1 MEQLTGLGKAVMTTD
16 PDKLRLDLT
25 VKNILAYKPILARI
39 IKWTVTECHDMDY
52 DEVEACIGEKVLISK
67 VPVDSGITNM
77 PERIDGLNTEAF
89 LNYEGLN
96 RYDIRTYLLI
106 PKGRTAGKDGNR
118 AHSSCTGNGEAAGG
132 TAENMESDANE
143 DTAGAVTENAAG
155 KEEEDTAGDEVIKL
169 LINVE
174 AQNEDKPGY
183 DISLRA
189 LFYCCRMISAQQ
201 DVEFTTDKDDPVQYG
216 NIKKVYSIWVCTEA
230 AQIRANSIEKYDI
243 RRSFLYGYNPDTPRY
258 DILEA
263 ILINIS
269 KKRDTGD
276 SDNELINLVTCLLDT
291 RIAAAEKVKLLRDDY
306 HLRVSRNINEE
317 VAWMG
322 SFADGFEK
330 RIREEVEQELKGDYD
345 RQVAE
350 SKKQAEECRKL
361 AEESR
366 KQAEESRKQAEESK
380 REAEENKRQFIAVLV
395 RSLSS
400 HTHSFDQMYKEV
412 TSNSIF
418 ADVTREEL
426 KQVMASASC
435 TLPTL

>member
-1 MEQLTGLGKAVMTTD
+1 M
-16 PDKLRLDLT
+16 
-25 VKNILAYKPILARI
+25 
-39 IKWTVTECHDMDY
+39 
-52 DEVEACIGEKVLISK
+52 
-67 VPVDSGITNM
+67 
-77 PERIDGLNTEAF
+77 
-89 LNYEGLN
+89 
-96 RYDIRTYLLI
+96 
-106 PKGRTAGKDGNR
+106 
-118 AHSSCTGNGEAAGG
+118 
-132 TAENMESDANE
+132 
-143 DTAGAVTENAAG
+143 
-155 KEEEDTAGDEVIKL
+155 
-169 LINVE
+169 
-174 AQNEDKPGY
+174 
-183 DISLRA
+183 
-189 LFYCCRMISAQQ
+189 
-201 DVEFTTDKDDPVQYG
+201 
-216 NIKKVYSIWVCTEA
+216 
-230 AQIRANSIEKYDI
+230 
-243 RRSFLYGYNPDTPRY
+243 
-258 DILEA
+258 
-263 ILINIS
+263 
-269 KKRDTGD
+269 
-276 SDNELINLVTCLLDT
+276 INLVTCLLDT

-350 SKKQAEECRKL
+350 SKKQ

>member
-1 MEQLTGLGKAVMTTD
+1 M
-16 PDKLRLDLT
+16 
-25 VKNILAYKPILARI
+25 
-39 IKWTVTECHDMDY
+39 
-52 DEVEACIGEKVLISK
+52 
-67 VPVDSGITNM
+67 
-77 PERIDGLNTEAF
+77 
-89 LNYEGLN
+89 
-96 RYDIRTYLLI
+96 
-106 PKGRTAGKDGNR
+106 
-118 AHSSCTGNGEAAGG
+118 
-132 TAENMESDANE
+132 
-143 DTAGAVTENAAG
+143 
-155 KEEEDTAGDEVIKL
+155 
-169 LINVE
+169 
-174 AQNEDKPGY
+174 
-183 DISLRA
+183 
-189 LFYCCRMISAQQ
+189 
-201 DVEFTTDKDDPVQYG
+201 
-216 NIKKVYSIWVCTEA
+216 
-230 AQIRANSIEKYDI
+230 
-243 RRSFLYGYNPDTPRY
+243 
-258 DILEA
+258 
-263 ILINIS
+263 
-269 KKRDTGD
+269 
-276 SDNELINLVTCLLDT
+276 TCLLDT

-350 SKKQAEECRKL
+350 SKKQAEESRKL

>member
-1 MEQLTGLGKAVMTTD
+1 M
-16 PDKLRLDLT
+16 
-25 VKNILAYKPILARI
+25 
-39 IKWTVTECHDMDY
+39 
-52 DEVEACIGEKVLISK
+52 
-67 VPVDSGITNM
+67 
-77 PERIDGLNTEAF
+77 
-89 LNYEGLN
+89 
-96 RYDIRTYLLI
+96 
-106 PKGRTAGKDGNR
+106 
-118 AHSSCTGNGEAAGG
+118 
-132 TAENMESDANE
+132 
-143 DTAGAVTENAAG
+143 
-155 KEEEDTAGDEVIKL
+155 
-169 LINVE
+169 
-174 AQNEDKPGY
+174 
-183 DISLRA
+183 
-189 LFYCCRMISAQQ
+189 
-201 DVEFTTDKDDPVQYG
+201 
-216 NIKKVYSIWVCTEA
+216 
-230 AQIRANSIEKYDI
+230 
-243 RRSFLYGYNPDTPRY
+243 
-258 DILEA
+258 
-263 ILINIS
+263 
-269 KKRDTGD
+269 
-276 SDNELINLVTCLLDT
+276 TCLLDT

-306 HLRVSRNINEE
+306 HLRVSRKINEE

-361 AEESR
+361 
-366 KQAEESRKQAEESK
+366 AEESRKQAEESK

>member
-1 MEQLTGLGKAVMTTD
+1 
-16 PDKLRLDLT
+16 
-25 VKNILAYKPILARI
+25 
-39 IKWTVTECHDMDY
+39 MDY
-52 DEVEACIGEKVLISK
+52 DEVEACIGEKVLINK

-106 PKGRTAGKDGNR
+106 PKGRTAGKDGDR
-118 AHSSCTGNGEAAGG
+118 AHSSRTGDGEAAWG
-132 TAENMESDANE
+132 TAENMEGDANE

-174 AQNEDKPGY
+174 AQNGDKPGY

-276 SDNELINLVTCLLDT
+276 SDNELINLVTCLLDM

-330 RIREEVEQELKGDYD
+330 RIREEVEQELKEDYD
-345 RQVAE
+345 RQLAE
-350 SKKQAEECRKL
+350 SK
-361 AEESR
+361 
-366 KQAEESRKQAEESK
+366 KQAEESRKQAEES
-380 REAEENKRQFIAVLV
+380 KRQFIAVLV

-400 HTHSFDQMYKEV
+400 HTHSFDQLYKEV

-426 KQVMASASC
+426 KQIMASASC
-435 TLPTL
+435 TLSAT

>member
-106 PKGRTAGKDGNR
+106 PKGRTAGKDGDR
-118 AHSSCTGNGEAAGG
+118 ARSSCTGNGEAAEG

-155 KEEEDTAGDEVIKL
+155 KEEEGSAGDEVIKL

-216 NIKKVYSIWVCTEA
+216 NIKKVYSIWVCTET

-269 KKRDTGD
+269 KKRDTLSFGHAD
-276 SDNELINLVTCLLDT
+276 S
-291 RIAAAEKVKLLRDDY
+291 R
-306 HLRVSRNINEE
+306 
-317 VAWMG
+317 G
-322 SFADGFEK
+322 
-330 RIREEVEQELKGDYD
+330 
-345 RQVAE
+345 
-350 SKKQAEECRKL
+350 
-361 AEESR
+361 
-366 KQAEESRKQAEESK
+366 
-380 REAEENKRQFIAVLV
+380 
-395 RSLSS
+395 
-400 HTHSFDQMYKEV
+400 
-412 TSNSIF
+412 
-418 ADVTREEL
+418 
-426 KQVMASASC
+426 
-435 TLPTL
+435 

>member
-1 MEQLTGLGKAVMTTD
+1 M
-16 PDKLRLDLT
+16 
-25 VKNILAYKPILARI
+25 
-39 IKWTVTECHDMDY
+39 
-52 DEVEACIGEKVLISK
+52 
-67 VPVDSGITNM
+67 
-77 PERIDGLNTEAF
+77 
-89 LNYEGLN
+89 
-96 RYDIRTYLLI
+96 
-106 PKGRTAGKDGNR
+106 
-118 AHSSCTGNGEAAGG
+118 
-132 TAENMESDANE
+132 
-143 DTAGAVTENAAG
+143 
-155 KEEEDTAGDEVIKL
+155 
-169 LINVE
+169 
-174 AQNEDKPGY
+174 
-183 DISLRA
+183 
-189 LFYCCRMISAQQ
+189 
-201 DVEFTTDKDDPVQYG
+201 
-216 NIKKVYSIWVCTEA
+216 
-230 AQIRANSIEKYDI
+230 
-243 RRSFLYGYNPDTPRY
+243 
-258 DILEA
+258 
-263 ILINIS
+263 
-269 KKRDTGD
+269 
-276 SDNELINLVTCLLDT
+276 TCLLDT

-350 SKKQAEECRKL
+350 SKKQ

>member
-1 MEQLTGLGKAVMTTD
+1 M
-16 PDKLRLDLT
+16 
-25 VKNILAYKPILARI
+25 
-39 IKWTVTECHDMDY
+39 
-52 DEVEACIGEKVLISK
+52 
-67 VPVDSGITNM
+67 
-77 PERIDGLNTEAF
+77 
-89 LNYEGLN
+89 
-96 RYDIRTYLLI
+96 
-106 PKGRTAGKDGNR
+106 
-118 AHSSCTGNGEAAGG
+118 
-132 TAENMESDANE
+132 
-143 DTAGAVTENAAG
+143 
-155 KEEEDTAGDEVIKL
+155 
-169 LINVE
+169 
-174 AQNEDKPGY
+174 
-183 DISLRA
+183 
-189 LFYCCRMISAQQ
+189 
-201 DVEFTTDKDDPVQYG
+201 
-216 NIKKVYSIWVCTEA
+216 
-230 AQIRANSIEKYDI
+230 
-243 RRSFLYGYNPDTPRY
+243 
-258 DILEA
+258 
-263 ILINIS
+263 
-269 KKRDTGD
+269 
-276 SDNELINLVTCLLDT
+276 TCLLDT

-350 SKKQAEECRKL
+350 SKKQAEESRKL
-361 AEESR
+361 
-366 KQAEESRKQAEESK
+366 AEESRKQAEESK

>member
-16 PDKLRLDLT
+16 PDKLRLDRS
-25 VKNILAYKPILARI
+25 VKNILAYKPILTRI
-39 IKWTVTECHDMDY
+39 IKEAVTECHDMDY

-67 VPVDSGITNM
+67 MPVDSGITNM

-89 LNYEGLN
+89 LNYEGLD

-106 PKGRTAGKDGNR
+106 SKGRMAGEGGGR
-118 AHSSCTGNGEAAGG
+118 ASGCRTGRVEA
-132 TAENMESDANE
+132 D
-143 DTAGAVTENAAG
+143 
-155 KEEEDTAGDEVIKL
+155 GDEVIKL

-183 DISLRA
+183 DLPLRA

-201 DVEFTTDKDDPVQYG
+201 DVEFTTNKDDPVKYG

-243 RRSFLYGYNPDTPRY
+243 SRKFLYGYNPDTPRY

-263 ILINIS
+263 VLINIS
-269 KKRDTGD
+269 EKRDTGD
-276 SDNELINLVTCLLDT
+276 SDNELINMMTCLFDT
-291 RIAAAEKVKLLRDDY
+291 RISAVEKVRQLKDDY
-306 HLRVSRNINEE
+306 HLRVSRNIDEE
-317 VAWMG
+317 VALMG

-330 RIREEVEQELKGDYD
+330 KIRREVEQELKGDYD
-345 RQVAE
+345 RKLAESRQQTEE
-350 SKKQAEECRKL
+350 SKKE

-366 KQAEESRKQAEESK
+366 QQAEESKKEAEESK
-380 REAEENKRQFIAVLV
+380 REAEENRRQFIAILV

-400 HTHSFDQMYKEV
+400 HTDSFDQMYKEV
-412 TSNSIF
+412 TSNNIF

-426 KQVMASASC
+426 KQIMASASC
-435 TLPTL
+435 ALSTT

>member
-1 MEQLTGLGKAVMTTD
+1 M
-16 PDKLRLDLT
+16 
-25 VKNILAYKPILARI
+25 
-39 IKWTVTECHDMDY
+39 
-52 DEVEACIGEKVLISK
+52 
-67 VPVDSGITNM
+67 
-77 PERIDGLNTEAF
+77 
-89 LNYEGLN
+89 
-96 RYDIRTYLLI
+96 
-106 PKGRTAGKDGNR
+106 
-118 AHSSCTGNGEAAGG
+118 
-132 TAENMESDANE
+132 
-143 DTAGAVTENAAG
+143 
-155 KEEEDTAGDEVIKL
+155 
-169 LINVE
+169 
-174 AQNEDKPGY
+174 
-183 DISLRA
+183 
-189 LFYCCRMISAQQ
+189 
-201 DVEFTTDKDDPVQYG
+201 
-216 NIKKVYSIWVCTEA
+216 
-230 AQIRANSIEKYDI
+230 
-243 RRSFLYGYNPDTPRY
+243 
-258 DILEA
+258 
-263 ILINIS
+263 
-269 KKRDTGD
+269 
-276 SDNELINLVTCLLDT
+276 INLVTCLLDT

-366 KQAEESRKQAEESK
+366 KQAEESK

-400 HTHSFDQMYKEV
+400 HTNSFDQMYKEV

>member
-1 MEQLTGLGKAVMTTD
+1 M
-16 PDKLRLDLT
+16 
-25 VKNILAYKPILARI
+25 
-39 IKWTVTECHDMDY
+39 
-52 DEVEACIGEKVLISK
+52 
-67 VPVDSGITNM
+67 
-77 PERIDGLNTEAF
+77 
-89 LNYEGLN
+89 
-96 RYDIRTYLLI
+96 
-106 PKGRTAGKDGNR
+106 
-118 AHSSCTGNGEAAGG
+118 
-132 TAENMESDANE
+132 
-143 DTAGAVTENAAG
+143 
-155 KEEEDTAGDEVIKL
+155 
-169 LINVE
+169 
-174 AQNEDKPGY
+174 
-183 DISLRA
+183 
-189 LFYCCRMISAQQ
+189 
-201 DVEFTTDKDDPVQYG
+201 
-216 NIKKVYSIWVCTEA
+216 
-230 AQIRANSIEKYDI
+230 
-243 RRSFLYGYNPDTPRY
+243 
-258 DILEA
+258 
-263 ILINIS
+263 
-269 KKRDTGD
+269 
-276 SDNELINLVTCLLDT
+276 

-366 KQAEESRKQAEESK
+366 KLAEESRKQAEESK

-400 HTHSFDQMYKEV
+400 HTNSFDQMYKEA

-426 KQVMASASC
+426 KQVMASVSC

>member
-1 MEQLTGLGKAVMTTD
+1 M
-16 PDKLRLDLT
+16 
-25 VKNILAYKPILARI
+25 
-39 IKWTVTECHDMDY
+39 
-52 DEVEACIGEKVLISK
+52 
-67 VPVDSGITNM
+67 
-77 PERIDGLNTEAF
+77 
-89 LNYEGLN
+89 
-96 RYDIRTYLLI
+96 
-106 PKGRTAGKDGNR
+106 
-118 AHSSCTGNGEAAGG
+118 
-132 TAENMESDANE
+132 
-143 DTAGAVTENAAG
+143 
-155 KEEEDTAGDEVIKL
+155 
-169 LINVE
+169 
-174 AQNEDKPGY
+174 
-183 DISLRA
+183 
-189 LFYCCRMISAQQ
+189 
-201 DVEFTTDKDDPVQYG
+201 
-216 NIKKVYSIWVCTEA
+216 
-230 AQIRANSIEKYDI
+230 
-243 RRSFLYGYNPDTPRY
+243 
-258 DILEA
+258 
-263 ILINIS
+263 
-269 KKRDTGD
+269 
-276 SDNELINLVTCLLDT
+276 INLVTCLLDT

-366 KQAEESRKQAEESK
+366 KQAEESK

-412 TSNSIF
+412 TSNSMF

>member
-1 MEQLTGLGKAVMTTD
+1 M
-16 PDKLRLDLT
+16 
-25 VKNILAYKPILARI
+25 
-39 IKWTVTECHDMDY
+39 
-52 DEVEACIGEKVLISK
+52 
-67 VPVDSGITNM
+67 
-77 PERIDGLNTEAF
+77 
-89 LNYEGLN
+89 
-96 RYDIRTYLLI
+96 
-106 PKGRTAGKDGNR
+106 
-118 AHSSCTGNGEAAGG
+118 
-132 TAENMESDANE
+132 
-143 DTAGAVTENAAG
+143 
-155 KEEEDTAGDEVIKL
+155 
-169 LINVE
+169 
-174 AQNEDKPGY
+174 
-183 DISLRA
+183 
-189 LFYCCRMISAQQ
+189 
-201 DVEFTTDKDDPVQYG
+201 
-216 NIKKVYSIWVCTEA
+216 
-230 AQIRANSIEKYDI
+230 
-243 RRSFLYGYNPDTPRY
+243 
-258 DILEA
+258 
-263 ILINIS
+263 
-269 KKRDTGD
+269 
-276 SDNELINLVTCLLDT
+276 INLVTCLLDT

-317 VAWMG
+317 VEWMG

-350 SKKQAEECRKL
+350 SKKQVAESKKQAEESKKQ

-380 REAEENKRQFIAVLV
+380 KQAEENKRQFIAVLV

>member
-1 MEQLTGLGKAVMTTD
+1 M
-16 PDKLRLDLT
+16 
-25 VKNILAYKPILARI
+25 
-39 IKWTVTECHDMDY
+39 
-52 DEVEACIGEKVLISK
+52 
-67 VPVDSGITNM
+67 
-77 PERIDGLNTEAF
+77 
-89 LNYEGLN
+89 
-96 RYDIRTYLLI
+96 
-106 PKGRTAGKDGNR
+106 
-118 AHSSCTGNGEAAGG
+118 
-132 TAENMESDANE
+132 
-143 DTAGAVTENAAG
+143 
-155 KEEEDTAGDEVIKL
+155 
-169 LINVE
+169 
-174 AQNEDKPGY
+174 
-183 DISLRA
+183 
-189 LFYCCRMISAQQ
+189 
-201 DVEFTTDKDDPVQYG
+201 
-216 NIKKVYSIWVCTEA
+216 
-230 AQIRANSIEKYDI
+230 
-243 RRSFLYGYNPDTPRY
+243 
-258 DILEA
+258 
-263 ILINIS
+263 
-269 KKRDTGD
+269 
-276 SDNELINLVTCLLDT
+276 INLVTCLLDT

-366 KQAEESRKQAEESK
+366 KQAEESK

>member
-1 MEQLTGLGKAVMTTD
+1 M
-16 PDKLRLDLT
+16 
-25 VKNILAYKPILARI
+25 
-39 IKWTVTECHDMDY
+39 
-52 DEVEACIGEKVLISK
+52 
-67 VPVDSGITNM
+67 
-77 PERIDGLNTEAF
+77 
-89 LNYEGLN
+89 
-96 RYDIRTYLLI
+96 
-106 PKGRTAGKDGNR
+106 
-118 AHSSCTGNGEAAGG
+118 
-132 TAENMESDANE
+132 
-143 DTAGAVTENAAG
+143 
-155 KEEEDTAGDEVIKL
+155 
-169 LINVE
+169 
-174 AQNEDKPGY
+174 
-183 DISLRA
+183 
-189 LFYCCRMISAQQ
+189 
-201 DVEFTTDKDDPVQYG
+201 
-216 NIKKVYSIWVCTEA
+216 
-230 AQIRANSIEKYDI
+230 
-243 RRSFLYGYNPDTPRY
+243 
-258 DILEA
+258 
-263 ILINIS
+263 
-269 KKRDTGD
+269 
-276 SDNELINLVTCLLDT
+276 TCLLDT

-317 VAWMG
+317 VEWMG

-350 SKKQAEECRKL
+350 SKKQVAESKKQAEESKKQAEESRKQAEESKKQAEESKKQAEESRKQ

-380 REAEENKRQFIAVLV
+380 KQAEENKRQFIAVLV

>member
-1 MEQLTGLGKAVMTTD
+1 M
-16 PDKLRLDLT
+16 
-25 VKNILAYKPILARI
+25 
-39 IKWTVTECHDMDY
+39 
-52 DEVEACIGEKVLISK
+52 
-67 VPVDSGITNM
+67 
-77 PERIDGLNTEAF
+77 
-89 LNYEGLN
+89 
-96 RYDIRTYLLI
+96 
-106 PKGRTAGKDGNR
+106 
-118 AHSSCTGNGEAAGG
+118 
-132 TAENMESDANE
+132 
-143 DTAGAVTENAAG
+143 
-155 KEEEDTAGDEVIKL
+155 
-169 LINVE
+169 
-174 AQNEDKPGY
+174 
-183 DISLRA
+183 
-189 LFYCCRMISAQQ
+189 
-201 DVEFTTDKDDPVQYG
+201 
-216 NIKKVYSIWVCTEA
+216 
-230 AQIRANSIEKYDI
+230 
-243 RRSFLYGYNPDTPRY
+243 
-258 DILEA
+258 
-263 ILINIS
+263 
-269 KKRDTGD
+269 
-276 SDNELINLVTCLLDT
+276 INLVTCLLDT

-350 SKKQAEECRKL
+350 SKKQAEESKKQ

-366 KQAEESRKQAEESK
+366 KLAEESRKQAEESK

>member
-1 MEQLTGLGKAVMTTD
+1 M
-16 PDKLRLDLT
+16 
-25 VKNILAYKPILARI
+25 
-39 IKWTVTECHDMDY
+39 
-52 DEVEACIGEKVLISK
+52 
-67 VPVDSGITNM
+67 
-77 PERIDGLNTEAF
+77 
-89 LNYEGLN
+89 
-96 RYDIRTYLLI
+96 
-106 PKGRTAGKDGNR
+106 
-118 AHSSCTGNGEAAGG
+118 
-132 TAENMESDANE
+132 
-143 DTAGAVTENAAG
+143 
-155 KEEEDTAGDEVIKL
+155 
-169 LINVE
+169 
-174 AQNEDKPGY
+174 
-183 DISLRA
+183 
-189 LFYCCRMISAQQ
+189 
-201 DVEFTTDKDDPVQYG
+201 
-216 NIKKVYSIWVCTEA
+216 
-230 AQIRANSIEKYDI
+230 
-243 RRSFLYGYNPDTPRY
+243 
-258 DILEA
+258 
-263 ILINIS
+263 
-269 KKRDTGD
+269 
-276 SDNELINLVTCLLDT
+276 TCLLDT

-366 KQAEESRKQAEESK
+366 KQAEESK